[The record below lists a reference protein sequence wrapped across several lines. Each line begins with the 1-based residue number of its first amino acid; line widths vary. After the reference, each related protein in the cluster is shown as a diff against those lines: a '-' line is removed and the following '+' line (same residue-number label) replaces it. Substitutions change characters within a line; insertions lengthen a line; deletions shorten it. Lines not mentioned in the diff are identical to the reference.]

1 MELEA
6 TTLVHPELQLGLKSV
21 LLSSVELF
29 VELHVQNFMGEWEKI
44 LSRPIPEGHLKSG
57 FSD

>member
-6 TTLVHPELQLGLKSV
+6 TTLIHLELQLGLKSV

-29 VELHVQNFMGEWEKI
+29 VELHVQNFMREWEKV
-44 LSRPIPEGHLKSG
+44 LSRPIPEGH
-57 FSD
+57 

>member
-6 TTLVHPELQLGLKSV
+6 TILVHPELQLGLKSV

-44 LSRPIPEGHLKSG
+44 LSRPIPEGHL
-57 FSD
+57 